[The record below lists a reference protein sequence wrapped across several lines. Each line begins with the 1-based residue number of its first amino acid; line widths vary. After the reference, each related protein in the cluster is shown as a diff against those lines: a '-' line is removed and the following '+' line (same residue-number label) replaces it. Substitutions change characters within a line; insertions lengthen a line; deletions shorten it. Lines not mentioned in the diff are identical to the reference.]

1 VPPSFHEWETFYV
14 ITGSSGAGLTG
25 LMFVVITLAAERME
39 RATPTERTAVTGFS
53 TPTVIHFAMVLLI
66 AALMT
71 MPRRG
76 VLSLAVSLIGC
87 AAAGLLFTLHL
98 GIRRLRKITTYVPV
112 AEDWIWHAILPC
124 VAYAALLSSALVLGV
139 VRDGALY
146 VVASV
151 VLLLLYIGVH
161 NAWDSALYLTVHG
174 TKPAEVQPT
183 GADR

>member
-1 VPPSFHEWETFYV
+1 MPPSLHEWETFYV

-39 RATPTERTAVTGFS
+39 RSTRAERTAATGFS

-66 AALMT
+66 ASIMT

-76 VLSLAVSLIGC
+76 ALSLGICLSACAV
-87 AAAGLLFTLHL
+87 AGLVFTLHL
-98 GIRRLRKITTYVPV
+98 GIRRLRRVTTYVPV

-124 VAYAALLSSALVLGV
+124 VAYAALLVAALILGV
-139 VRDGALY
+139 ARDGALY
-146 VVASV
+146 LVASI

-174 TKPAEVQPT
+174 TKEPT
-183 GADR
+183 E